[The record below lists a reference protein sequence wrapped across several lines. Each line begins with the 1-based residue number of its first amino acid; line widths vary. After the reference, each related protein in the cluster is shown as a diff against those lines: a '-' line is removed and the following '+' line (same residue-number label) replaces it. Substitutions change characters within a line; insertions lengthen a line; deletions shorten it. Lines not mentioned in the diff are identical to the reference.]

1 MLTKVDI
8 IFVDL
13 NCFSDV
19 KKNSKYAEFSQFV
32 DVNKMHVLRLTAKD
46 R

>member
-19 KKNSKYAEFSQFV
+19 KKTVSMRNFP
-32 DVNKMHVLRLTAKD
+32 NLLTSTKCTYCG
-46 R
+46 